1 MLPEGRA
8 QRDYVNPSE
17 ASEVLRTEGAISNQV
32 RKWWNITRLCRND
45 VIIVVYKLACPGCC
59 GDRAVD
65 FTAIKCAV

>member
-32 RKWWNITRLCRND
+32 RKWWNITCLCRND
-45 VIIVVYKLACPGCC
+45 VIIVV
-59 GDRAVD
+59 
-65 FTAIKCAV
+65 